1 MGVGGLGG
9 VAVFF
14 RVGIRSNVWD
24 FAQGSNS
31 FRIETPSS
39 TCLRPVCPFFGFFN
53 LPPGGV

>member
-9 VAVFF
+9 VAVLF

-24 FAQGSNS
+24 FVRGQNS
-31 FRIETPSS
+31 FLVVSPSS
-39 TCLRPVCPFFGFFN
+39 ACLQLVCPFFVFFN